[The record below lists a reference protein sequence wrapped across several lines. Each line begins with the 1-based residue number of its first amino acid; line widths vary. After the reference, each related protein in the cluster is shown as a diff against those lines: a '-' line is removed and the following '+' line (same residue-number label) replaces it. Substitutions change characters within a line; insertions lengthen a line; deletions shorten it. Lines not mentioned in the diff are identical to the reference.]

1 MQAYTMLLNTLLAL
15 LLLAG
20 VHCSGPLPQ
29 YMEGSFILD
38 TSEGFNDYMYEIGV
52 SYLTRKV
59 GF

>member
-1 MQAYTMLLNTLLAL
+1 MLMNTLLAL
-15 LLLAG
+15 LLIAG
-20 VHCSGPLPQ
+20 VNCSGPLPE